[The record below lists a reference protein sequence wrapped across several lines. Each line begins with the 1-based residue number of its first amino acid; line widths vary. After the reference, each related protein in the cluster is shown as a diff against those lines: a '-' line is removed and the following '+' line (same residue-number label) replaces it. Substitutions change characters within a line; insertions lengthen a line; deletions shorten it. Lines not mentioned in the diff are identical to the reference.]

1 MVAKD
6 LEHDLIYEGWKTRR
20 GQSHG
25 FESSLRW
32 LYPEELQYWASLL
45 QVVTHAR
52 ELFREKNVRFFGDG
66 IPKVFLDAG
75 AAITA
80 PAVDRLLTW
89 NQYS

>member
-1 MVAKD
+1 MVARD
-6 LEHDLIYEGWKTRR
+6 SEHDLIYEGWKTRR

-32 LYPEELQYWASLL
+32 LYPEELQYRASLP

-66 IPKVFLDAG
+66 LPKMFLGGG

-80 PAVDRLLTW
+80 HAVDRLLTW
-89 NQYS
+89 NQCS